1 MAKISKENPKLFN
14 AAYFLHTFESNLR
27 LYDIE
32 GYFMVELLNNK
43 FDDKLSKIVSNFCGI
58 DCYKKKFELL
68 SKLLM
73 FEEEAIVWNKDIMD
87 FFSVINSMKLDKN
100 LVEIYVN
107 NLKHI
112 LLKIEEHNIDF
123 TQDWV
128 IFSDSILVLK
138 DFYGIVFDNN
148 FNLFE
153 LDDFDL
159 INLLFHENVVIKDV
173 MLSHEYEDMINYY
186 YLYFDELEELKY
198 E

>member
-1 MAKISKENPKLFN
+1 
-14 AAYFLHTFESNLR
+14 
-27 LYDIE
+27 
-32 GYFMVELLNNK
+32 MVELLNNK